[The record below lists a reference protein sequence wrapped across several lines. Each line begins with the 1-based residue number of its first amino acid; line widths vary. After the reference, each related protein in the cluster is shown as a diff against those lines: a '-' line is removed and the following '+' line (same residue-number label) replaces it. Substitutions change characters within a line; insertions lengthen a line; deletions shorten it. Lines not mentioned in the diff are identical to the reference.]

1 MRYIDIY
8 KKVGNDFVLVA
19 QNCIQ
24 IENADLTKKA
34 VLKSFQMADGSTT
47 TYTSGNDSAEMAL
60 NLECSAVQAEAISE
74 ALHVGELY
82 FTGMRAGAKPLPTP
96 TDNGY
101 FPTYLS
107 EDVPAFIGCLTE
119 NSSVQILEKASH
131 ADLFALQIPLKLA
144 TSGGQLRTQLIPTAG
159 LLETGGISLIK
170 TDGESDIDTEFRYSD
185 YRYYQGISIRKSVI
199 FSEKPT
205 LKVGIWHMKEDCSY
219 ILTQNGGLRGWDDSH
234 GDLRAEC
241 GLVPGLNEFILEI
254 SETNLKSVI
263 FKFYVYR
270 QAVQS

>member
-8 KKVGNDFVLVA
+8 KKVGNDFILVA
-19 QNCIQ
+19 QDCIQ

-34 VLKSFQMADGSTT
+34 VLKSFQMADGSQAI
-47 TYTSGNDSAEMAL
+47 YTSGNDSAEMAL
-60 NLECSAVQAEAISE
+60 NLECSAVQTNAISE
-74 ALHVGELY
+74 ALHAGELY

-96 TDNGY
+96 TENGY
-101 FPTYLS
+101 FPEYLENS
-107 EDVPAFIGCLTE
+107 VPAFIGCLTE

-131 ADLFALQIPLKLA
+131 ADFFALQIPLKLA
-144 TSGGQLRTQLIPTAG
+144 TSGGQLRTELIPTAG
-159 LLETGGISLIK
+159 LLENGGITIGG
-170 TDGESDIDTEFRYSD
+170 TGINFSD
-185 YRYYQGISIRKSVI
+185 YRYHKGSFIRKSVI
-199 FSEKPT
+199 FSSSASFF
-205 LKVGIWHMKEDCSY
+205 VGIWGNKETCSY
-219 ILTQNGGLRGWDDSH
+219 TLLQNDGIRGWDDSH

-241 GLVPGLNEFILEI
+241 GLVSGLNEFILKI